1 MFAQYKKGQNIMK
14 LKSFVIALAAVM
26 LLLYCCAPLQAAKAV
41 KLPGHISGLLK
52 DKFSTDLI
60 VTHPGKYLFQ
70 FQQSGN
76 SQKGDKTAAKTNFRD
91 YVDISIISKDGTK
104 IAGNFFPGEQGS
116 GYHSD
121 FFTLNVDRSDNLKLL
136 ITPIAEKAKNMNFM
150 IFCDHVAPQVL
161 VMGMEWSHFLA
172 LIITTTL
179 LLTGYLFYRFILK
192 PMPTL
197 NVADVHKRAE
207 ELRRAR
213 SETEPQ
219 VIAAASAAVGKFCS
233 NCGLPREEDAEF
245 CGECGK
251 RFGD

>member
-1 MFAQYKKGQNIMK
+1 MK

-26 LLLYCCAPLQAAKAV
+26 LLMYCCAPLQAAKAV

-161 VMGMEWSHFLA
+161 VMGMEWYRIRPGDMILLDYGHNRYGHSMIYKGKDSA
-172 LIITTTL
+172 GNLIVIQMGDTAQETILPAAKYQYYKGTYRMKGMDKVREN
-179 LLTGYLFYRFILK
+179 LT
-192 PMPTL
+192 
-197 NVADVHKRAE
+197 A
-207 ELRRAR
+207 
-213 SETEPQ
+213 
-219 VIAAASAAVGKFCS
+219 
-233 NCGLPREEDAEF
+233 
-245 CGECGK
+245 
-251 RFGD
+251 